1 MLQKIVD
8 IVLAE
13 QKQNPNKEFLKI
25 FYLRYVKEKK
35 QREIAEE
42 LNLSQSEI
50 SKRLIEISQ
59 IVKSH
64 F

>member
-1 MLQKIVD
+1 MCKAVC
-8 IVLAE
+8 
-13 QKQNPNKEFLKI
+13 KKEFVKI
-25 FYLRYVKEKK
+25 FYLRDVKEKK